1 MGYLHIPY
9 NMSKPQNGLGGRLS
23 VHMMFESV
31 MSDWSLSQ
39 PILYDSTMI
48 QAAEAIARSVDTD
61 TLPAEEP
68 HPEHEGWATRDT
80 WEQAGD
86 QHQHQHHHQQDDDQ
100 NQQSSRSGLEPKVIG
115 LLVNVYRYG
124 GRASDVSLWDRVRRS
139 ADKLYYSRQNITKQ
153 VDKSMRHR

>member
-1 MGYLHIPY
+1 M
-9 NMSKPQNGLGGRLS
+9 N
-23 VHMMFESV
+23 MMFESV
-31 MSDWSLSQ
+31 MSDWTLSQ
-39 PILYDSTMI
+39 PILYDNTMT
-48 QAAEAIARSVDTD
+48 QAAEAIAKSAETD
-61 TLPAEEP
+61 PLAAEEQ
-68 HPEHEGWATRDT
+68 HPEHDDWATRDT

-86 QHQHQHHHQQDDDQ
+86 QHQHQHQHQHHHQQDDDQ

-115 LLVNVYRYG
+115 LLVNIHRYG